1 MWYQRSW
8 HFFKTLTRAETS
20 HFLLCKERHYLPWL
34 LTAGC
39 LNQNQEGGG
48 SGSSRDGSGWRQRKA
63 CVFVHVLVPQKG
75 KWFFWVWFLAELL
88 FGGGGYG
95 EQITMNTLQVA
106 KVWGKGTMTG
116 LYFPACLCNFIINVS
131 ESSFYCLRL
140 SIWPSQAPS
149 LPPHPVTASSSI
161 HLSLAKLYLLWEAFP
176 DSPGYLAILC
186 VFWMSSSCLW
196 FCMYHTVSW

>member
-140 SIWPSQAPS
+140 SIWVGTY
-149 LPPHPVTASSSI
+149 PVITMIISI
-161 HLSLAKLYLLWEAFP
+161 EVQSW
-176 DSPGYLAILC
+176 IL
-186 VFWMSSSCLW
+186 FGSCL
-196 FCMYHTVSW
+196 FCWCFECLALICARILLSWIEIKLLFTK